1 MSEEKS
7 KAQGAVQTTGHSW
20 DGDLQE
26 FNNPLPN
33 WWLWAFYA
41 TVLFAL
47 IYWILYPAWPV
58 AGTFTKGV
66 LNTITFVDSDG
77 NEKTTH
83 WNTRSLLLQELQ
95 EGSAAV
101 RSQEYLDRITPEA
114 AEMFGYDPKDE
125 KVTGYTPD
133 VFVNLVAGC
142 LVDRGSGVEG
152 HQHSFAGRC

>member
-1 MSEEKS
+1 MAEQQQDK
-7 KAQGAVQTTGHSW
+7 AVQTTGHAW

-41 TVLFAL
+41 SVLFAL
-47 IYWILYPAWPV
+47 IYWVLYPAWPV

-83 WNTRSLLLQELQ
+83 WNTRSLLLKDLQ
-95 EGSAAV
+95 EGSEAVRIPMRGRGDSLNVSTAAAV
-101 RSQEYLDRITPEA
+101 ILYEA
-114 AEMFGYDPKDE
+114 MRQRTMSA
-125 KVTGYTPD
+125 TG
-133 VFVNLVAGC
+133 
-142 LVDRGSGVEG
+142 
-152 HQHSFAGRC
+152 